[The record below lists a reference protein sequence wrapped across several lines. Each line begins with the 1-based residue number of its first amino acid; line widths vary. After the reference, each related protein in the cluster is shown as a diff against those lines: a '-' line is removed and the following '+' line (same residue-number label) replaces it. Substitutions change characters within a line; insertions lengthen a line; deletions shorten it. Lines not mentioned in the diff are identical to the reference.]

1 MNKALLFSIAA
12 SGALA
17 LAGCDH
23 ERLDKGHHVDTAKVA
38 ADIKAQEAQWQKDY
52 AAKDADALTARYADD
67 ATLVEPGAS
76 PSATAAD
83 RRKSVLALIRDP
95 NFSLTFS
102 ADRVEVAKSGDLAYS
117 RGPFT
122 IRSTDKAS
130 GKPVTSSG
138 TYLTVW
144 QKRDNEWKALED
156 VIVPGPAAPA
166 AAPPADAAEPAN
178 STG

>member
-1 MNKALLFSIAA
+1 MNKSLLLSVTAA
-12 SGALA
+12 GALA

-23 ERLDKGHHVDTAKVA
+23 ERLDKGHHVDTAKAA

-52 AAKDADALTARYADD
+52 AAKNANALTAHYADD
-67 ATLVEPGAS
+67 ATLTEPGTP
-76 PSATAAD
+76 PSATAAE
-83 RRKSVLALIRDP
+83 RRRAIVALIGDP

-122 IRSTDKAS
+122 LGTTDKAT
-130 GKPVTSSG
+130 GKPMTVKG

-144 QKRDNEWKALED
+144 QKRDNEWKAVED
-156 VIVPGPAAPA
+156 VIVPGPAATPAVPA
-166 AAPPADAAEPAN
+166 ANAADGGN